1 LIWPEWQPVSLSDM
15 LRPEDVSSIYK
26 KAVVKLHPDKNH
38 NKDYLTKYLSKR
50 IFELLN

>member
-1 LIWPEWQPVSLSDM
+1 M
-15 LRPEDVSSIYK
+15 LRHEDVSSIYK